1 MVAYDGYD
9 SPSPIGPLL
18 IWQQPHPITYA
29 ELCYRARPDKQTL
42 EKYSDIVFKTAE
54 FMASYTVY
62 DEKNDRYVLG
72 PGLIPAQENHRPEV
86 TLNPTFELEYWR
98 YGLEVANRWKT
109 GGLPEICMGN
119 VHIKLTRLPRK
130 NGTPSLMR
138 TVRIRLPGFTIILP
152 CCVPGNASR
161 FNGGQKG
168 DAGDLEKVLDSWM
181 FEHMWGWDFP
191 VMAMTA
197 ARLGKPDTAIDFC

>member
-1 MVAYDGYD
+1 MDKAEELAGSQGYEGVRWPKMVAYDGYD

-98 YGLEVANRWKT
+98 YGLEVANRWRNRL
-109 GGLPEICMGN
+109 GLPDNPVWNNI
-119 VHIKLTRLPRK
+119 ISKLARLPRK
-130 NGTPSLMR
+130 NGVYLAHENCPDTFTGFNFDHPSMLCALGM
-138 TVRIRLPGFTIILP
+138 LPGSMVDKRVMLAT
-152 CCVPGNASR
+152 
-161 FNGGQKG
+161 
-168 DAGDLEKVLDSWM
+168 LEKVLDSWM
-181 FEHMWGWDFP
+181 
-191 VMAMTA
+191 
-197 ARLGKPDTAIDFC
+197 